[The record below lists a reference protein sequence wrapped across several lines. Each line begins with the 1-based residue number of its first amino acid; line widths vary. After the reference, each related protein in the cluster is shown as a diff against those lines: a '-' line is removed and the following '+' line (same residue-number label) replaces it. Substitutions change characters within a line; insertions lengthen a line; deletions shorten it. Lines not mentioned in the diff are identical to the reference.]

1 MHSALACSRAASD
14 PIALGTVIGRK
25 YRIDE
30 VVAEGGMGIVYRG
43 WHLVL
48 ELPIAIKVV
57 RPEYVNHVDV
67 VSLFVTEA
75 RANAQLR
82 GLHVAHVLDMGRV
95 ENGPPFMVLEY
106 LDGRDLRAVLTAE
119 GPLSIWR
126 AADYLVQACDG
137 VAEAHA
143 RGIVHRDLKPEN
155 LFLARTPDRGEVL
168 KVIDFGISKAP
179 AYSKRN
185 SQLRNEGLGSPH
197 YMAPEQISSPENV
210 DGRSDVWSLG
220 VVLFEL
226 LTNDTPFRGETVEST
241 CVQVL
246 YHEPGSV
253 RALRPDIPEGLDE
266 IIARCLKKRPDERF
280 QSVRELAAALE
291 PYLSEPEIVVED
303 EWFLED
309 DAKRDEQ
316 PVPVRTMTVP
326 SIRARRRIDTDEL
339 RVPVKPLW
347 PAALTLVGVATV
359 LALATRADPDVVKQT
374 VATAVDGVG
383 VAASAS
389 ARTLSAFSAS
399 AAEFVGRHIAE
410 RGERPSGEV
419 GPH

>member
-1 MHSALACSRAASD
+1 
-14 PIALGTVIGRK
+14 VIGRK

-30 VVAEGGMGIVYRG
+30 VVAEGGMGIVYKG

-57 RPEYVNHVDV
+57 RPEYVQHVDV

-106 LDGRDLRAVLTAE
+106 LDGRDLRAVLTEE
-119 GPLSIWR
+119 GPLPLWR
-126 AADYLVQACDG
+126 AVDYLIQACDG

-155 LFLARTPDRGEVL
+155 LFLARTPERGQVL

-185 SQLRNEGLGSPH
+185 SQVKNEGLGSPH

-226 LTNDTPFRGETVEST
+226 LTNDTPFRGQTVEAT

-246 YHEPGSV
+246 YNEPESV
-253 RALRPDIPEGLDE
+253 CFLRPDVPAAVDE
-266 IIARCLKKRPDERF
+266 IIARCLKKRPEERF

-291 PYLSEPEIVVED
+291 PYLAEPEIVVED
-303 EWFLED
+303 EWFLDNESER
-309 DAKRDEQ
+309 AEVS
-316 PVPVRTMTVP
+316 VPIRTMTVP
-326 SIRARRRIDTDEL
+326 SIRARRRQSSSEL
-339 RVPVKPLW
+339 RVPMKPLW
-347 PAALTLVGVATV
+347 PAAVALVGVV
-359 LALATRADPDVVKQT
+359 SGLVLATRADSDAVKQT
-374 VATAVDGVG
+374 VATAVDGVS
-383 VAASAS
+383 VAAAAS
-389 ARTLSAFSAS
+389 ARTLSALSAN
-399 AAEFVGRHIAE
+399 AMEFVGRHMT
-410 RGERPSGEV
+410 GERSSGD
-419 GPH
+419 GGTR